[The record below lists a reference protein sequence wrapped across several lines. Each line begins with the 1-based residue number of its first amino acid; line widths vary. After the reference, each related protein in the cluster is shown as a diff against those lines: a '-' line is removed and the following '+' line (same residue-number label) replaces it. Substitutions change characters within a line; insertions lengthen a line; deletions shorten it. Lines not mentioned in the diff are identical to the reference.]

1 MTLSFNPPQQMPSFF
16 FSPSPKSSVIAP
28 KQESIELK
36 GTKCII
42 QPQVSLA
49 HLTSFRVGGEAQWY
63 VSPRNITEV
72 EASFEWLQKQ
82 DIPLTL
88 MGAGSNLLVSDQ
100 GVSGLVLCTRHLS
113 YSKFDLE
120 TGQVTAAAGEPLPR
134 LAWKAAKYGFKGLE
148 WSVGIPGTVGGA
160 VVMNAGAHI
169 SSTQDILVSVKVISP
184 DGKIETLTA
193 KDLNYS
199 YRTSALQND
208 KRLVIEATFQLQ
220 PGFSKEEVR
229 AITSENLHTR
239 KESQPYDKPSCGSVF
254 RNPNSYKAGWLIEQL
269 GLKGYMIG
277 GAQVAQRHANFIL
290 NYNQAKAND
299 IFNLIN
305 YVQEK
310 VEKHWSICLHPEVKL
325 LGEF

>member
-1 MTLSFNPPQQMPSFF
+1 MTLSFNPPLKMPSLFYF
-16 FSPSPKSSVIAP
+16 PQNQKPSVIVLP
-28 KQESIELK
+28 
-36 GTKCII
+36 GTKCVI

-49 HLTSFRVGGEAQWY
+49 NLTSFRVGGEAQWY
-63 VSPRNITEV
+63 VAPQNINDV

-100 GVSGLVLCTRHLS
+100 GVSGLVVCTRHLS
-113 YSKFDLE
+113 YSNFDLE
-120 TGQVTAAAGEPLPR
+120 SGTVTAGAGEPLPK
-134 LAWKAAKYGFKGLE
+134 LAWKAAKHGCKGLE

-169 SSTQDILVSVKVISP
+169 SSTQDILVSVKVIAP
-184 DGKIETLTA
+184 DGTIETLSA
-193 KDLNYS
+193 QDLNYS
-199 YRTSALQND
+199 YRSSSLQKDN
-208 KRLVIEATFQLQ
+208 RLVIEATFQLQ
-220 PGFSKEEVR
+220 PGFTKEEVR
-229 AITSENLHTR
+229 AITTQNLQSR
-239 KESQPYDKPSCGSVF
+239 KQSQPYDKPSCGSVF

-290 NYNQAKAND
+290 NYNHANARD

-305 YVQEK
+305 HVQEQ
-310 VEKHWSICLHPEVKL
+310 VEKHWAICLHPEVKL